1 MEPLVAGDLTI
12 AVRAEPSEALVCDWT
27 GKSNERQP
35 AKVIA
40 PYLDELLAAAAGR
53 SVPLEVHFEG
63 LDHFNSSTITVLIR
77 LIQNARAR
85 GVRLVFVY
93 DQSLKWQRLSFDA
106 LRVFDKGDQAFELRP
121 AAGQAGAP

>member
-1 MEPLVAGDLTI
+1 MEPLIAGDLTI
-12 AVRAEPSEALVCDWT
+12 AVRAEPSETLICDWT
-27 GKSNERQP
+27 GKSNDRHP

-40 PYLDELLAAAAGR
+40 PYLDALLAAAGQGGG
-53 SVPLEVHFEG
+53 LEVHFEA

-121 AAGQAGAP
+121 VAGQGVAP